1 MVPRNQ
7 FGLSKTRS
15 SMKTL
20 GMGVMVTHAFSFC
33 QKYVILNRI
42 LETQKK
48 GVTVMA
54 RKTSMDRAME
64 KVGGFAT
71 AKKRVAIQFQGRE
84 RSEEHILQQVRTDA
98 LEKGMKDEEIS
109 TVDIYIKPEEGK
121 VFYVINKEVNGSIA
135 F

>member
-1 MVPRNQ
+1 
-7 FGLSKTRS
+7 
-15 SMKTL
+15 
-20 GMGVMVTHAFSFC
+20 
-33 QKYVILNRI
+33 
-42 LETQKK
+42 
-48 GVTVMA
+48 MA